1 MRISLETLRLTA
13 RTLAAA
19 DIAMATAT
27 VAGLAG
33 LAEEELHDQIGMLCM
48 VVAWLAHCTAA
59 MLPVVGFAAVA
70 TVES

>member
-1 MRISLETLRLTA
+1 MRTSLETLHLTA

-27 VAGLAG
+27 VAGLA
-33 LAEEELHDQIGMLCM
+33 EEELHDRIGMICM

-59 MLPVVGFAAVA
+59 MLLAVGFAAVA